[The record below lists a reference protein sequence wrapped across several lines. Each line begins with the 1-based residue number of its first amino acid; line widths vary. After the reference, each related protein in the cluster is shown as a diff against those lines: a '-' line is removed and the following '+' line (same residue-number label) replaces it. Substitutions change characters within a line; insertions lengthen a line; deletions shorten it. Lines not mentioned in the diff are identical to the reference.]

1 MRMMKLLANYDSGT
15 EDEKAVCSALKF
27 YANLCL
33 NDKFL
38 KVVAENC
45 AMEAIKRVEHSS
57 SEVVRL
63 KALKLLVNISSFRNC
78 NYIIEQKIIEQNVN
92 VSDWMSRAIEGD
104 FREKIEKIT
113 YLQNNLKY

>member
-63 KALKLLVNISSFRNC
+63 K
-78 NYIIEQKIIEQNVN
+78 
-92 VSDWMSRAIEGD
+92 VSWINENERFAFM
-104 FREKIEKIT
+104 
-113 YLQNNLKY
+113 LMVL